1 MHSIIK
7 QIFNFYIQKK
17 VFYFDFSLDTFCNVA
32 LPSPVFLS
40 FTGLPGLP
48 PPPKFGI
55 NGPPVNT
62 LGSSSSSLKLSSVI
76 VVPGLLEGL
85 SIGMRE
91 IKSSLLPRSPFV
103 LSLTLSEGRVGL
115 GGNFGLLLTPG
126 RKSPKPTVDVDS
138 DESNLEGV
146 TVGRTRSGRELV
158 GRMPVK
164 ESYADYTEF
173 NSTGT

>member
-1 MHSIIK
+1 M
-7 QIFNFYIQKK
+7 
-17 VFYFDFSLDTFCNVA
+17 
-32 LPSPVFLS
+32 P
-40 FTGLPGLP
+40 
-48 PPPKFGI
+48 FGDW
-55 NGPPVNT
+55 
-62 LGSSSSSLKLSSVI
+62 
-76 VVPGLLEGL
+76 LEGL
-85 SIGMRE
+85 SIGMRD

-164 ESYADYTEF
+164 ESYADYT
-173 NSTGT
+173 